1 MSLVM
6 PIVLLVKKWSVSETL
21 KLVKYYLS
29 YLEKKRKGE
38 ENNR

>member
-1 MSLVM
+1 MSVVM
-6 PIVLLVKKWSVSETL
+6 PIVLLVKKWSVSEIL

>member
-29 YLEKKRKGE
+29 YLKKKGKGKD
-38 ENNR
+38 NNR